1 MNRITIITKLRAVAA
16 ITPAVLLIVAL
27 IAAGAF
33 YVFGATPR
41 AIYETQYASARA
53 ADGMQA
59 ALFKMDWGRNQP
71 DGGQIVVDQQ
81 RRFVSWVDTAR
92 AHADSQEQLDRIQKI
107 AVASVPVFDSLRK
120 AAPDDES
127 VEPSMQNLE
136 GLVADLSSTDEASIL
151 TVAARA
157 ESEARILIVIVIA
170 GAIVVPWAC
179 YVAFFTMSGQAAE
192 DLREMRRSFTALAD
206 HGAAEAPEL
215 GSIDERLEHLGFPRP
230 NPMLADQ

>member
-16 ITPAVLLIVAL
+16 ITPAVVLIVAL

-33 YVFGATPR
+33 YIFGATPR

-53 ADGMQA
+53 ADGMES

-92 AHADSQEQLDRIQKI
+92 ARADSEEQLDRLQKI
-107 AVASVPVFDSLRK
+107 AAASVPVFDSLRK
-120 AAPDDES
+120 AAPGDES

-136 GLVADLSSTDEASIL
+136 GLVADLSSADEASML
-151 TVAARA
+151 TVASRA
-157 ESEARILIVIVIA
+157 ESQARLLILILIV
-170 GAIVVPWAC
+170 GAIVVPWVC
-179 YVAFFTMSGQAAE
+179 FVAFFRMSGQAGE
-192 DLREMRRSFTALAD
+192 NLREMRRNCTTLAD
-206 HGAAEAPEL
+206 RGAADAPEL
-215 GSIDERLEHLGFPRP
+215 KSIDERLTQLGFPPP
-230 NPMLADQ
+230 NPMLAEE

>member
-16 ITPAVLLIVAL
+16 ITPAVLLIVAI
-27 IAAGAF
+27 IAGGAF

-41 AIYETQYASARA
+41 AIYETQYMAARA
-53 ADGMQA
+53 ADGMES

-92 AHADSQEQLDRIQKI
+92 ARADSQEQVDRIQKI
-107 AVASVPVFDSLRK
+107 AAASVPVFDSLRK
-120 AAPDDES
+120 AAPDDQS

-136 GLVADLSSTDEASIL
+136 GLVADLSSADEASIL
-151 TVAARA
+151 VVASRA
-157 ESEARILIVIVIA
+157 ESEARILIVIMIV

-179 YVAFFTMSGQAAE
+179 FVAFFRISGQAGG
-192 DLREMRRSFTALAD
+192 DLREMRRNLTTLAD
-206 HGAAEAPEL
+206 RGGAAAPEL
-215 GSIDERLEHLGFPRP
+215 KSIDERLTNLGFPPP
-230 NPMLADQ
+230 NPMLAEE

>member
-27 IAAGAF
+27 ILAGAF

-41 AIYETQYASARA
+41 AIYDTQYTSARA
-53 ADGMQA
+53 ADGMES

-92 AHADSQEQLDRIQKI
+92 ARADSQEQLDRIQKI
-107 AVASVPVFDSLRK
+107 AAASVPVFDSLRK
-120 AAPDDES
+120 ASPGDDT
-127 VEPSMQNLE
+127 VEPSVQNLE
-136 GLVADLSSTDEASIL
+136 GLVADLSSADEASML
-151 TVAARA
+151 AVASRA
-157 ESEARILIVIVIA
+157 ESEARILIMVVIV

-179 YVAFFTMSGQAAE
+179 FVAFFRMSGQAAE
-192 DLREMRRSFTALAD
+192 DLREMRRSFTTLAD
-206 HGAAEAPEL
+206 REPAVAPEL
-215 GSIDERLEHLGFPRP
+215 KSIDDRLTHLGFPPP
-230 NPMLADQ
+230 NPMLADE